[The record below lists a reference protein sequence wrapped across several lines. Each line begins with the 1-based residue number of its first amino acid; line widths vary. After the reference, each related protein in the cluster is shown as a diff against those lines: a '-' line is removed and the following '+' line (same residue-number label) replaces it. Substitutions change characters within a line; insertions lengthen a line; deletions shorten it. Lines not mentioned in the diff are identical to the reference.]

1 MSEVRDLI
9 GTPYKVHG
17 RSKEEGF
24 DCYGVIIEM
33 VKRDYGIELP
43 DVDYKSLDEQ
53 EFIRNQIHT
62 LACVEKIDNLQ
73 EKCIIELSI
82 RGIPMHVGYYIGDGM
97 FIHSRQR
104 FGTIIE
110 PVSRWKSRIM
120 GVYKVKNSNI

>member
-9 GTPYKVHG
+9 GVPYKIHG

-24 DCYGVIIEM
+24 DCYGVVKEM
-33 VKRDYGIELP
+33 VRRDYGIELP

-53 EFIRNQIHT
+53 EFIRNQLHT

-73 EKCIIELSI
+73 NKCIIELSVKGLPI
-82 RGIPMHVGYYIGDGM
+82 HCGYYLEEGL

-110 PVSRWKSRIM
+110 PISRWKSKLV